1 MSLWVQGPLTRSAPT
16 TCTGT
21 NARWVIPPELSSLLG
36 RVIETGS
43 QCCGVVTGVVTP
55 PPDQDDPTRHA
66 PQPHTP
72 DQPTRRK
79 GESGEREGIEEQ
91 EANS

>member
-1 MSLWVQGPLTRSAPT
+1 MLWWVQGPLTRSEPT
-16 TCTGT
+16 TCAGL

-36 RVIETGS
+36 REIEP
-43 QCCGVVTGVVTP
+43 GVTVLWGGHWGGHP

-79 GESGEREGIEEQ
+79 GESGEREGVEEQ